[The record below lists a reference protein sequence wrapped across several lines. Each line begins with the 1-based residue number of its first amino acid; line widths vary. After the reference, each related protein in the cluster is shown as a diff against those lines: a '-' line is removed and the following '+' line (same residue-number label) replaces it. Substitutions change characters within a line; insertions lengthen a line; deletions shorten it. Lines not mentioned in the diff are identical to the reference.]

1 MLVYY
6 QLVVKSKTR
15 YTSEKRN
22 MREVE
27 VLKFLQSGPK
37 TFTQIQEGCDF
48 YPPTVHRL
56 INSLLEGE
64 KIEPTRH
71 DGKAAYRITKK
82 GAINIQ
88 KIGLL
93 GWVTNQILEDGGI
106 YFEDHSRVQGTMWQT
121 RLTWETTDDLILDKN
136 LEKVNPITKETAKKL
151 QEVLYNSIKEDAK
164 KGRIKLDNTKDGR
177 LVFGFHIGYRELV
190 KSIFEQS
197 LEYLDNISEKEID
210 LLDKMEDDTITK
222 EEVEEFN
229 KIRQKTR
236 EKIGSRKS

>member
-6 QLVVKSKTR
+6 QLVVKPKTR
-15 YTSEKRN
+15 YASEKRN
-22 MREVE
+22 LREVE

-37 TFTQIQEGCDF
+37 TFTQIQEKFGF

-56 INSLLEGE
+56 INSLFEGE
-64 KIEPTRH
+64 KIEPTRYK
-71 DGKAAYRITKK
+71 GKAAYEITKK
-82 GAINIQ
+82 GIINIQ

-93 GWVTNQILEDGGI
+93 GWITNQILEDGGI
-106 YFEDHSRVQGTMWQT
+106 YFEDHSKMQGTMWQT
-121 RLTWETTDDLILDKN
+121 RLTWETMDDLILDKN
-136 LEKVNPITKETAKKL
+136 LEKINPITQETAKKL

-177 LVFGFHIGYRELV
+177 LVFGFHIGYKGLV
-190 KSIFEQS
+190 RSIFEQS
-197 LEYLDNISEKEID
+197 LDYLDNISEKEID
-210 LLDKMEDDTITK
+210 LLDKMEGETITK

>member
-6 QLVVKSKTR
+6 QLVVKPKTR
-15 YTSEKRN
+15 YASEKRN

-27 VLKFLQSGPK
+27 VLKFLQAGPK

-106 YFEDHSRVQGTMWQT
+106 YFEDHSKVQGTMWQT
-121 RLTWETTDDLILDKN
+121 GLAWETTDDLILDKN
-136 LEKVNPITKETAKKL
+136 LEKINPITQETAKKL
-151 QEVLYNSIKEDAK
+151 QEVLYNAIKEDAE
-164 KGRIKLDNTKDGR
+164 KGRITLDNTKDGR
-177 LVFGFHIGYRELV
+177 LVFGFHIGYKGLV

-197 LEYLDNISEKEID
+197 LEYLDVISERELD
-210 LLDKMEDDTITK
+210 LRDKIENATITK
-222 EEVEEFN
+222 IELEELE
-229 KIRQKTR
+229 KIRQKTK
-236 EKIGSRKS
+236 EKIRGKKS